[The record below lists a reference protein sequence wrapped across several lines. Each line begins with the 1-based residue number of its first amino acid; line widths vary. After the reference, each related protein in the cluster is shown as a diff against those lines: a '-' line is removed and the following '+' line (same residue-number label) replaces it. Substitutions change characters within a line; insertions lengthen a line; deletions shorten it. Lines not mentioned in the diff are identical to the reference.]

1 MERTQVA
8 IKEDIRRC
16 DEEASNSITKKMQE
30 ATQSLFFTLHVDD
43 DARAAYSA
51 MHNFFTSTTSSQQQ
65 LTQQSNTSSLD
76 ESFLKDII

>member
-43 DARAAYSA
+43 DARAAYST
-51 MHNFFTSTTSSQQQ
+51 MHNFTSTTSSQQQ